1 MKQKFVHIDNFK
13 PGDTVATMRLN
24 QPIASNMMDGITG
37 ASFSNEHDYLV
48 SMGAEK
54 LIVCINSIGGNVFQG
69 LEIFSTIQD
78 SPMETE
84 TRVVGI
90 AASMAG
96 VISQAG
102 NKRTIKQHARFH
114 AHSPRPESGKS
125 VNDEMLQMAYNQLK
139 TIFVSNTSMDE
150 NQIDEMLSKE
160 TFYTP
165 EMAVENG
172 LFDSVL
178 TSSGKMPEISNE
190 MDATQIMN
198 IFNQL
203 ENINSSKTKTKK
215 MEKLNSILHL
225 SADAG
230 EKAMIDAVVSLQAK
244 AQENE
249 VLKVENQGLKT
260 TVSNL
265 ENSLADANKAKALEL
280 IESSIKAGKI
290 KAEQKDVWV
299 ENATS
304 NFDNAKIM
312 LDGIAGV
319 VASKN
324 IMDDEGVDSGAD
336 EVENRKDWDFAD
348 WGKNDPKGLQKMKSK
363 NSAKYEKLFN
373 AYVGE

>member
-1 MKQKFVHIDNFK
+1 MKQNFVHIDNFK

-24 QPIASNMMDGITG
+24 QPIASSESDGITG
-37 ASFSNEHDYLV
+37 ASFSKEHDYLV

-114 AHSPRPESGKS
+114 AHSPRPESGKT
-125 VNDEMLQMAYNQLK
+125 VGLEMLQMAYNQLK
-139 TIFVSNTSMDE
+139 TIFISNTSMDE
-150 NQIDEMLSKE
+150 PKVDEMLSKE

-165 EMAVENG
+165 KMAMKNG
-172 LFDSVL
+172 LFDEVL

-190 MDATQIMN
+190 MDAAQIMN
-198 IFNQL
+198 IFNQV
-203 ENINSSKTKTKK
+203 ENIDSSKNKN
-215 MEKLNSILHL
+215 MEKLNSILNL

-230 EKAMIDAVVSLQAK
+230 EKTMIDAVVSLQAK

-249 VLKVENQGLKT
+249 ALKVENQGLKT
-260 TVSNL
+260 SVENL
-265 ENSLADANKAKALEL
+265 ENSLADANKAKAVEL
-280 IESSIKAGKI
+280 VESAIKAGKI

-304 NFDNAKIM
+304 SFDNAKIM

-319 VASKN
+319 QSSQN
-324 IMDDEGVDSGAD
+324 IMDDEGVDNGAND
-336 EVENRKDWDFAD
+336 VENRKEWDFAD
-348 WGKNDPKGLQKMKSK
+348 WGKNDPKGLQAMKSE
-363 NSAKYEKLFN
+363 NFAKYEKLFN